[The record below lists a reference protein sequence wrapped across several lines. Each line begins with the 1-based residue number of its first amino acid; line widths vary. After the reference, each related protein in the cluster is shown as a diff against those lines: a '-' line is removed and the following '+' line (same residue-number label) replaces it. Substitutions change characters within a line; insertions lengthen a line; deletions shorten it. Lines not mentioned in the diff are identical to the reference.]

1 MAGRWLS
8 QFLRVEIWL
17 IGALIAVLTGVFLRS
32 VDDLVDNAGEVGAQ
46 QMKAAFLTSLRLA
59 HTAWLAKGGR
69 SDSVELGALAV
80 GSDFS
85 PDDFQE
91 QGGGILRMNAQGWPV
106 DIGDSNPAPP
116 AAMTDE
122 SCLRLYSAL
131 LLRRAGGSQMA
142 LQEKVEALAVGTVCA
157 YQVGVQGKDFFSL
170 LYNAESGEVRLSI
183 QRKSADND

>member
-17 IGALIAVLTGVFLRS
+17 IGALIAVLIAVFLRS
-32 VDDLVDNAGEVGAQ
+32 MDNLVDNAGEVRAQ
-46 QMKAAFLTSLRLA
+46 QLKTAFLTSLRLA
-59 HTAWLAKGGR
+59 HTAWLANGGR
-69 SDSVELGALAV
+69 SDSVELGTLAV

-85 PDDFQE
+85 PEDFQE
-91 QGGGILRMNAQGWPV
+91 QGGGVLRMNAQGWPV
-106 DIGDSNPAPP
+106 DVGDSYPIA

-122 SCLRLYSAL
+122 SCRRLYSTL
-131 LLRRAGGSQMA
+131 LLRRSGATEAA